1 MYNQLSELDVSKNI
15 KLTKLYLTDNK
26 LTALDISHNPKLR
39 ALWATGNPL
48 ESLDISANPSLS
60 DYEIDDGVLVKQ

>member
-1 MYNQLSELDVSKNI
+1 MVWPATNK
-15 KLTKLYLTDNK
+15 TKSNKANHKRLTDNNI
-26 LTALDISHNPKLR
+26 TTLDISHNPKLR

-60 DYEIDDGVLVKQ
+60 DYETDEGVLVKQ